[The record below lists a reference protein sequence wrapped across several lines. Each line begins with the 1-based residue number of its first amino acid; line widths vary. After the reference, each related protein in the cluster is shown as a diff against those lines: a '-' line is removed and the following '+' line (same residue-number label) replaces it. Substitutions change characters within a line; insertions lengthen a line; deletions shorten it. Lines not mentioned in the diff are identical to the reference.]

1 MEENNNLLPV
11 KIAIGDRT
19 YRLKVA
25 PEDEGVLR
33 GTIKIINDKII
44 EYKTMFAGK
53 DMQDY
58 ISMVLIWLA
67 TEETKTASHIV
78 EIQNAV
84 DKVAMLE
91 RHIDKV
97 LVDSTEVID
106 SIESH

>member
-1 MEENNNLLPV
+1 M
-11 KIAIGDRT
+11 K
-19 YRLKVA
+19 
-25 PEDEGVLR
+25 VLR

-78 EIQNAV
+78 EIQSAV
-84 DKVAMLE
+84 DKITRLE
-91 RHIDKV
+91 RSIDKV
-97 LVDSTEVID
+97 LADSAEVLDTE
-106 SIESH
+106 

>member
-1 MEENNNLLPV
+1 MEENKDLLPV
-11 KIAIGDRT
+11 NIAIGDRT

-25 PEDEGVLR
+25 AEDEGVLR

-44 EYKTMFAGK
+44 EYKREFAGK

-78 EIQNAV
+78 EIKNAT
-84 DKVAMLE
+84 DKIIGFEKHL
-91 RHIDKV
+91 DKI
-97 LVDSTEVID
+97 LLPEETETTI
-106 SIESH
+106 

>member
-11 KIAIGDRT
+11 KIAIADRT

-25 PEDEGVLR
+25 PEDEEVLR
-33 GTIKIINDKII
+33 GTIKIINDKIV

-78 EIQNAV
+78 EIQSAV
-84 DKVAMLE
+84 DKITRLE
-91 RHIDKV
+91 RSLDKV
-97 LVDSTEVID
+97 LADSAEVLDTE
-106 SIESH
+106 